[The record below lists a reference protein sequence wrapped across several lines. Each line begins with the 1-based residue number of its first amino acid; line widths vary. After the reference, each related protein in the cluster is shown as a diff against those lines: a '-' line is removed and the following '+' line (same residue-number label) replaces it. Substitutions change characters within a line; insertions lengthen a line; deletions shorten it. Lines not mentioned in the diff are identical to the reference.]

1 MKVELKII
9 AALIERLA
17 ETEEDHL
24 LKVRELMD
32 TIQTGK
38 QTSLRLTG
46 GCSVFAR
53 LFESKLEVFC
63 HEDSRLNCPK
73 YKALSNALN
82 RYF

>member
-9 AALIERLA
+9 ATLIERLG

-24 LKVRELMD
+24 IQVRELMD
-32 TIQTGK
+32 VIQTGK
-38 QTSLRLTG
+38 QTTLRLTG

-53 LFESKLEVFC
+53 LFEDKLEVFC
-63 HEDSRLNCPK
+63 HEDSRQNCPK
-73 YKALSNALN
+73 FKALSNALN

>member
-9 AALIERLA
+9 ATLIERLG

-24 LKVRELMD
+24 LKVRELLD
-32 TIQTGK
+32 TIQSGK
-38 QTSLRLTG
+38 QTTIRLAG

-73 YKALSNALN
+73 YRALANALN

>member
-9 AALIERLA
+9 AALLQRLD

-38 QTSLRLTG
+38 QTTLRLAG

-73 YKALSNALN
+73 FRALTNALN

>member
-1 MKVELKII
+1 MNVKLKII
-9 AALIERLA
+9 ATLIERLA

-24 LKVRELMD
+24 IHVREL
-32 TIQTGK
+32 INAIRTGK
-38 QTSLRLTG
+38 QTTLRLTG

-53 LFESKLEVFC
+53 LFENKLEVFC
-63 HEDSRLNCPK
+63 HEESRLNCPK